1 MYESI
6 NKKDI
11 RPLCFLVFVI
21 IIISPPFLFILSEG
35 NKIIN
40 QNITEQQPDSLVTVK
55 LVVLSLPPSLSNMVT
70 LLGNVTG
77 SNFTKRQMERLI
89 GL

>member
-1 MYESI
+1 M
-6 NKKDI
+6 
-11 RPLCFLVFVI
+11 CFLVFVI